1 MILSERAWISY
12 SYINEIAETEEDRCN
27 LIQACS
33 KMLLDAIDSNP
44 SNVTARMRLGTLIHI
59 YGPTYLKDIDI
70 PQKQEQ
76 TKWLQ
81 ALKLDPSN
89 PELFY
94 CIGLYNYLHKG
105 DLKKGQSCIEKAI
118 TLNPNLIEAQYLLCV
133 ILMSNE

>member
-1 MILSERAWISY
+1 
-12 SYINEIAETEEDRCN
+12 
-27 LIQACS
+27 
-33 KMLLDAIDSNP
+33 
-44 SNVTARMRLGTLIHI
+44 MRLGTLIHI